1 MLRKKSTA
9 SITVT
14 NASKFVVNTTWA
26 IDPLLKQNEI
36 LICAQ
41 HALIGAKEPELQM
54 LQRAIPPVA
63 AAAHEPVSTAAES
76 SVAWATWHH
85 GSDFYTYW
93 CGDVATILQ
102 YSSLTDTERE
112 LVLLRARKAES
123 QGMKVYAT
131 GAKLTHEPPKKLESD
146 IEHIGLVYLRS
157 ALHV

>member
-1 MLRKKSTA
+1 MLRKKSNA
-9 SITVT
+9 SATVT
-14 NASKFVVNTTWA
+14 NTSNFVVNTTWA

-41 HALIGAKEPELQM
+41 HALIGVKEPELQT

-63 AAAHEPVSTAAES
+63 AAAHEPVLTNAES

-102 YSSLTDTERE
+102 Y
-112 LVLLRARKAES
+112 
-123 QGMKVYAT
+123 
-131 GAKLTHEPPKKLESD
+131 
-146 IEHIGLVYLRS
+146 
-157 ALHV
+157 